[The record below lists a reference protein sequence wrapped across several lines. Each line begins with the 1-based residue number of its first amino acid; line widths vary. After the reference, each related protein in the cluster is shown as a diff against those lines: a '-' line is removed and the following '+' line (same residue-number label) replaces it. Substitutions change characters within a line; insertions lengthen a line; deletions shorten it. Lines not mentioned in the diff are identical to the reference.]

1 MEADTFANII
11 HITLD
16 EMQLFMAY
24 FISNVFSYINNI
36 NHSEYNN
43 CFIIG
48 SYQDNDMHIIL

>member
-48 SYQDNDMHIIL
+48 